1 MAFAPIEASTV
12 IRLYQD
18 IPENGALAFSSIQNR
33 EAFFNKKLVYETTNA
48 TMVKTKNSSIVLEV
62 DYATAHKCNYI
73 SYVNP
78 IESDVV
84 VYAKCFSP
92 EYESPMATRLRFE
105 VDEFLTALPLSHTV
119 PYSTMIER
127 EHLDKETHRRS
138 MENPQSDDIIELRT
152 SEDLVLSDEM
162 YTVTNTGNSEYG
174 TQSVSIPNGEDLT
187 PNFVLQL
194 APFELTGKKTKSE
207 NTVKKE
213 LDAIDKKYKLGAHL
227 DVKAP
232 SFDENPVDF
241 TAYSLGT
248 LTTKYNPLTNV
259 VDGLL
264 GTEITDTLY
273 HKFLQLGVDPE
284 KLEAWQ
290 NERKLVLDKAKNGE
304 SVDYFED
311 FIAKY
316 SEFTKPDMGL
326 SAPIS
331 TYNLF
336 LPQNS
341 ENATKLQNI
350 IDWLTIKMVSAS
362 ILGLTILPQ
371 LFKKSYP
378 KIYTI
383 TNPAKSRY
391 AKLMTGPFSFV
402 RVMSPSGE
410 KAEFFYHNFTN
421 DKNKQYRFALLTNMS
436 GEPVM
441 SLAPVNYLQS
451 TTDGSLSISIDNRID
466 FSSFPTVAVKVD
478 KYFQFLA
485 GQNQAAILNRNLI
498 HKENYFIN
506 KITAGIGGGK
516 NVVNSLDQLTPSVD
530 TKTQD
535 LNQPTGV
542 TPGLMGVDL
551 AGNVITGVMDMGHQY
566 RLGKES
572 EHRENFTLGDVQLA
586 KNTSH
591 ASKLWNDARGAFV
604 QDDYRPS
611 SATGWLPYV
620 FGGMRF
626 RLDFVYVNQ
635 QYLPRF
641 ERYFDLY
648 GYKSTRIGIPHVIQ
662 WMKKGIE
669 EPQWSEIDGFQTTYI
684 KTDGIKFK
692 SIDLESAITLQR
704 LFDSGI
710 RVINGDHLLSI
721 S

>member
-12 IRLYQD
+12 IKLYHD

-33 EAFFNKKLVYETTNA
+33 EAFFNKKLVYEATNA
-48 TMVKTKNSSIVLEV
+48 TMVKTKNSTIILEV
-62 DYATAHKCNYI
+62 DFSTAHKCNYI

-78 IESDVV
+78 IEPDVV

-92 EYESPMATRLRFE
+92 EYVSPTATKLRFE
-105 VDEFLTALPLSHTV
+105 VDEFLTALPLEHTV

-127 EHLDKETHRRS
+127 EHLDQETHRRS
-138 MENPQSDDIIELRT
+138 LENPQADDIIELRT
-152 SEDLVLSDEM
+152 SEDLVLSEEM
-162 YTVTNTGNSEYG
+162 YTVTNTGNNEFG

-194 APFELTGKKTKSE
+194 APFELTGKKKKSE

-213 LDAIDKKYKLGAHL
+213 LAAIDKKYKLGDYL
-227 DVKAP
+227 EVKAP
-232 SFDENPVDF
+232 SFEKNPVDF
-241 TAYSLGT
+241 AAYSLGS
-248 LTTKYNPLTNV
+248 LTTKYNPLTNLA
-259 VDGLL
+259 DGLL
-264 GTEITDTLY
+264 GTDLTDYLY
-273 HKFLQLGVDPE
+273 HSFLQAGVDPK
-284 KLEAWQ
+284 KLKEWE
-290 NERKLVLDKAKNGE
+290 NERNLVLDKAKNGE

-316 SEFTKPDMGL
+316 SEFTKPNMGL
-326 SAPIS
+326 PAPIS

-371 LFKKSYP
+371 VFKKGYP
-378 KIYTI
+378 KIFTV

-391 AKLMTGPFSFV
+391 AKLMTGPFSFI

-421 DKNKQYRFALLTNMS
+421 DKDKQYRFALLTNMS

-441 SLAPVNYLQS
+441 SLASVNYLQS

-466 FSSFPTVAVKVD
+466 FSAFPTVALKVD

-498 HKENYFIN
+498 HKENYFTN
-506 KITAGIGGGK
+506 KITAGIAGGQSVG
-516 NVVNSLDQLTPSVD
+516 NSIEKLTPSVD
-530 TKTQD
+530 TKTQN
-535 LNQPTGV
+535 LQQPSGIS
-542 TPGLMGVDL
+542 PALMGLDL
-551 AGNVITGVMDMGHQY
+551 AGNVLTGMMDMGQQHL
-566 RLGKES
+566 LGKEA

-591 ASKLWNDARGAFV
+591 ASKLWNDARGSFV

-635 QYLPRF
+635 QYLSRF

-662 WMKKGIE
+662 WMKNGVE
-669 EPQWSEIDGFQTTYI
+669 EPQWAEIDGFQTTYI